1 MPING
6 EAYEIS
12 ALLLLI
18 AGYEVV
24 DEAVLRN
31 HVITSVDN
39 EYLKVFP
46 RMTRHLRILF
56 IIPSPE
62 VWAYQFGTTIG
73 DFFR

>member
-6 EAYEIS
+6 EAWEIS

-18 AGYEVV
+18 AGYEFV
-24 DEAVLRN
+24 DEAVLED
-31 HVITSVDN
+31 HVTTSVDN
-39 EYLKVFP
+39 EYVKVFP
-46 RMTRHLRILF
+46 RMTRHPRIVF
-56 IIPSPE
+56 IIPLPD